1 MSQNNCTTCVRPVQ
15 RDDLATATKRQIRYV
30 TFSVQ
35 CLSERHVETYFDAT
49 LDEKDALNGF
59 LEESRSLCRSR
70 RMEKDKAVAR
80 RK

>member
-1 MSQNNCTTCVRPVQ
+1 
-15 RDDLATATKRQIRYV
+15 
-30 TFSVQ
+30 
-35 CLSERHVETYFDAT
+35 VETYFDAT